1 MEKKYIN
8 KLIDQNHETFEL
20 LNQQVNGTIIHT
32 DEGDGAVK
40 AVQSHCHE
48 IGQAIEV
55 YDTLDSS
62 PNCLKKVDTV
72 INHNRDFEK
81 LQDYKK
87 TQLAIAAVLG
97 TLTAI
102 PIPEEYRFYATIALV
117 LYILTFIFLYFR
129 FRKGGIIYQ
138 HCKRTSPIANQD
150 EAGWSIKE
158 DNAIKQSLSCY
169 YLVED
174 LKSKY
179 PEEELTT
186 VPVIIKDQLT
196 IDQFILLIRSLPKK
210 GFNLLL
216 FLPRGQSSSASM
228 KYEDELMSLKNEYYI
243 SELAIEPVDEEGLY
257 AIFTD
262 SGIKN
267 QDAHQLT
274 TMMQKSYDSAH
285 YVFTRIR
292 NTDQE
297 ITISNLPSLYNPATN
312 WYEHWQQSP
321 QRAELSLQ
329 MLIALSGTCTQD
341 ELREFSAHVNWT
353 LPENWT
359 YKLQQCQYV
368 FRVGKKFRVLSYVR
382 RFFQELYY
390 AKPELQGDIL
400 FEDFHTF
407 LLDIRWKNYRHK
419 DNLSELQFNLNKFAF
434 LIDVFGMDIT
444 RKKNKNTDF
453 LKSNHQ
459 LREAKC
465 YLDVLKY
472 IATDKRY
479 RIVREC
485 YLRGYKEA
493 SLGVTFAIE
502 FASGKM
508 DIPSY
513 PAWLM
518 LLSEILQDIEVGQF
532 DLAMDYSLSAL
543 DYIRANDNSLRIQ
556 DQIEF
561 WKVLYSI
568 SENPKSSVFKAKREG
583 MIKAGL
589 ENVRK
594 MLLSDKMM
602 TKVQKQEIKTLYCYF
617 TLLARRYLD
626 RSFKIKAL
634 THAAQDIFEHNFDNI
649 INDYEILHDALPAL
663 EVAVRYIDQ
672 HPRTEI
678 EFRIAVINNLER
690 ESLLL
695 YRYNFKSADALDVY
709 LLSVRTKAYIYAES
723 DLTNA
728 TDAINFIPRAIKK
741 LLIEYEENRESIREH
756 TVIKPRMAYVLMD
769 RLGDAIKMISKNKF
783 ETKLD
788 HLLFKDLFTKVTE
801 SIDNHILRR
810 RFSEIDCDYMRQTQD
825 AIEYFLNDMDMDMD
839 MDEERSFI
847 TLLSNDEMTRLKN
860 EIETL
865 LESSDKHKTGR
876 LPQAIHEQQIDQIN
890 QLYRKALLLWVND
903 RVSCFSLFS
912 RALSMKLSYRYYAT
926 PDFKNNFASLPALS
940 EQPYTKSVLHAAYQ
954 SLRLYRP
961 LKLRSTIYVPCKVI
975 RSSEFGVICQSIQ
988 GQKIYVPRLDVGG
1001 SYLNVQQDFCS
1012 PYISLRLNRL
1022 GVESAELDQLHPL
1035 LVQCIGTFENKIGDF
1050 QTSLIEGNPEKA
1062 PAFAEFV
1069 YGCEAI
1075 GTMRGRDFIL
1085 FILRNFFTPDLTG
1098 NVEFVYGENF
1108 WLKNSNSRV
1117 LIVVPESYLS
1127 FYRTSTLQRLLKA
1140 IAGISKLV
1148 VISSSEQAQKMADE
1162 LVSFMDLRET
1172 VYNPQENK
1180 FVHYSDKNDFK
1191 QTSRDFQFVCN
1202 VMEEIHD
1209 TEYELCKPWHM
1220 LNRKKSQFSGQY
1232 LQLAAHQT
1240 EPLV

>member
-72 INHNRDFEK
+72 INHNRYFEK
-81 LQDYKK
+81 LKDYIK

-97 TLTAI
+97 TLT
-102 PIPEEYRFYATIALV
+102 IPEVYRFYATIALV

-228 KYEDELMSLKNEYYI
+228 KYEDELMSLINEYYI
-243 SELAIEPVDEEGLY
+243 SQLVIEPVDEEGLY

-267 QDAHQLT
+267 QVAHQLT

-285 YVFTRIR
+285 YVFTGIR
-292 NTDQE
+292 KTGQE

-359 YKLQQCQYV
+359 DKLQQCQYV
-368 FRVGKKFRVLSYVR
+368 FRVGKKFRALSYVR
-382 RFFQELYY
+382 HFFQEFYY

-400 FEDFHTF
+400 FEDFRTF

-444 RKKNKNTDF
+444 RKKNKTTDF

-465 YLDVLKY
+465 YLDVLEY
-472 IATDKRY
+472 IATDQRY

-518 LLSEILQDIEVGQF
+518 LLSEILQDIELGQF

-561 WKVLYSI
+561 WKILYSI
-568 SENPKSSVFKAKREG
+568 SDNPKSSAFKAKRDG
-583 MIKAGL
+583 MIKAGV
-589 ENVRK
+589 ENLRK
-594 MLLSDKMM
+594 MLLADKMM
-602 TKVQKQEIKTLYCYF
+602 TQVQKQELKTLYCYF

-626 RSFKIKAL
+626 KSFKIMTLAN
-634 THAAQDIFEHNFDNI
+634 AVEDIFKHNFDNI

-672 HPRTEI
+672 QPKTDI
-678 EFRIAVINNLER
+678 DFRIAVLSNLER

-695 YRYNFKSADALDVY
+695 YRHNFKSADALDIY

-728 TDAINFIPRAIKK
+728 TDAVNFVPRAIKK
-741 LLIEYEENRESIREH
+741 LLVEYEENRENIREH

-769 RLGDAIKMISKNKF
+769 RLRDTIKIEMISRNKF
-783 ETKLD
+783 ETKFD
-788 HLLFKDLFTKVTE
+788 HLLFKGLFTKVTE
-801 SIDNHILRR
+801 IIDNHILRH
-810 RFSEIDCDYMRQTQD
+810 RFSEADCDYMRHTQET
-825 AIEYFLNDMDMDMD
+825 IENFLNDMDMD
-839 MDEERSFI
+839 EEKSFV
-847 TLLSNDEMTRLKN
+847 TLLSNDEMTKLKN
-860 EIETL
+860 EVEAL
-865 LESSDKHKTGR
+865 LESSDKHKIGR
-876 LPQAIHEQQIDQIN
+876 LPEAIHKQQIDQID

-903 RVSCFSLFS
+903 RVGCFSLFS
-912 RALSMKLSYRYYAT
+912 RALSMKLSYKHYTT

-940 EQPYTKSVLHAAYQ
+940 EPPYTKSVLHTVYQ
-954 SLRLYRP
+954 SLQLYRP

-975 RSSEFGVICQSIQ
+975 RSSEFGVICQNIQ
-988 GQKIYVPRLDVGG
+988 GQKIYVPRLVVGE

-1012 PYISLRLNRL
+1012 PYISVRLNRF
-1022 GVESAELDQLHPL
+1022 GVANADLDRFHPL
-1035 LVQCIGTFENKIGDF
+1035 LVQCIGTFKNKIGDF
-1050 QTSLIEGNPEKA
+1050 QTSLIEVNPEKA
-1062 PAFAEFV
+1062 SAFDEFV
-1069 YGCEAI
+1069 DGCEAI
-1075 GTMRGRDFIL
+1075 GTMRGRHFIL
-1085 FILRNFFTPDLTG
+1085 FILRSFFTPDLNG
-1098 NVEFVYGENF
+1098 NLKFVYGENF
-1108 WLKNSNSRV
+1108 WLKNSNSRI

-1127 FYRTSTLQRLLKA
+1127 FYRTDTLQRLLKA
-1140 IAGISKLV
+1140 VAGISKLV

-1180 FVHYSDKNDFK
+1180 FVHYSDKNNFN

-1209 TEYELCKPWHM
+1209 TKYELCKPWHM

>member
-1 MEKKYIN
+1 MEKKYLN
-8 KLIDQNHETFEL
+8 KLIDQNQETFEC

-32 DEGDGAVK
+32 DEGYGAVK
-40 AVQSHCHE
+40 AVQSHCYE
-48 IGQAIEV
+48 TGQAIEV

-62 PNCLKKVDTV
+62 PNCLKKVDTA
-72 INHNRDFEK
+72 INHNRYFEK
-81 LQDYKK
+81 LQDSKK
-87 TQLAIAAVLG
+87 IQLTIAAALG
-97 TLTAI
+97 AVI
-102 PIPEEYRFYATIALV
+102 PNLIPEAFRFNATIALV
-117 LYILTFIFLYFR
+117 LYILAFIFLYFR
-129 FRKGGIIYQ
+129 FRKGSNIYQ
-138 HCKRTSPIANQD
+138 HCKRTSPIANQV
-150 EAGWSIKE
+150 EASWTIKE
-158 DNAIKQSLSCY
+158 ENAVKQSLSCY

-174 LKSKY
+174 LKTKH
-179 PEEELTT
+179 PEAEFTT
-186 VPVIIKDQLT
+186 VPVIIKNQLT
-196 IDQFILLIRSLPKK
+196 IEQFILLIRSLPRK

-216 FLPRGQSSSASM
+216 FLPRGPSSHASI
-228 KYEDELMSLKNEYYI
+228 KCENELMSLINEYYI
-243 SELAIEPVDEEGLY
+243 TELAIEPVDEEGLY

-262 SGIKN
+262 SGITN
-267 QDAHQLT
+267 QVAHQLT

-297 ITISNLPSLYNPATN
+297 ITIRNLPSLYNPAKN
-312 WYEHWQQSP
+312 WYEHWQQSR
-321 QRAELSLQ
+321 QRSALSLQ

-359 YKLQQCQYV
+359 NELQQCQYV
-368 FRVGKKFRVLSYVR
+368 FRVGKKFRALSYVR
-382 RFFQELYY
+382 RFFQDLYY
-390 AKPELQGDIL
+390 TKTELQGDIL

-407 LLDIRWKNYRHK
+407 LLDMRWKNYRHK

-444 RKKNKNTDF
+444 RKKNKTTDF

-465 YLDVLKY
+465 YLDVLEY

-513 PAWLM
+513 SAWLM
-518 LLSEILQDIEVGQF
+518 LLSEILQDIELGQF
-532 DLAMDYSLSAL
+532 DLAMEYSLSAL
-543 DYIRANDNSLRIQ
+543 DHIQANDSSLRIQ

-561 WKVLYSI
+561 WKILYSI
-568 SENPKSSVFKAKREG
+568 SYNPKSSAFKAKRAG
-583 MIKAGL
+583 MIEAGL

-602 TKVQKQEIKTLYCYF
+602 TEAQKQEIKTLYCYF

-626 RSFKIKAL
+626 RSSKIMAL
-634 THAAQDIFEHNFDNI
+634 TNAAQDIFEHSFDNI
-649 INDYEILHDALPAL
+649 INDYEILYDALPAL

-678 EFRIAVINNLER
+678 EFRIAVLNNLER

-695 YRYNFKSADALDVY
+695 YRYNFKSADALDIY
-709 LLSVRTKAYIYAES
+709 LLIVRTKAYIYAES

-728 TDAINFIPRAIKK
+728 RDAVNFVPRAIKE
-741 LLIEYEENRESIREH
+741 LLVEYEENRESIREH

-769 RLGDAIKMISKNKF
+769 RLGDTIKMISKNKF

-788 HLLFKDLFTKVTE
+788 HLLFKDLFNHVTE
-801 SIDNHILRR
+801 IIDNHILRHR
-810 RFSEIDCDYMRQTQD
+810 LSESDCDYLRQTQD
-825 AIEYFLNDMDMDMD
+825 AIEYFLNDMD

-860 EIETL
+860 ETEKL

-876 LPQAIHEQQIDQIN
+876 LPRAIHEQQIDQIN
-890 QLYRKALLLWVND
+890 RLYSKALLLWVND

-912 RALSMKLSYRYYAT
+912 RALSMKLSHRYYAT
-926 PDFKNNFASLPALS
+926 PDFKSNFASLPALS

-988 GQKIYVPRLDVGG
+988 GQKIYVPRLDVGE
-1001 SYLNVQQDFCS
+1001 SYFNVQQDFCS

-1022 GVESAELDQLHPL
+1022 GVENAELDQLHPL
-1035 LVQCIGTFENKIGDF
+1035 LVQCIGTFENKIDDF
-1050 QTSLIEGNPEKA
+1050 QTSLIEDNPEKA
-1062 PAFAEFV
+1062 PAFTEFV

-1075 GTMRGRDFIL
+1075 GTMRGRNFIQ

-1140 IAGISKLV
+1140 VAGISKLV
-1148 VISSSEQAQKMADE
+1148 VISSSEQAPKMADE

-1172 VYNPQENK
+1172 VYNQQENK
-1180 FVHYSDKNDFK
+1180 FVHYSDKNNFK

-1232 LQLAAHQT
+1232 PQLTAHQT